1 MISNKESDINK
12 ETPKED
18 SVSHKELERRL
29 IQIEAE
35 SKAFIERLE
44 LQKEAKIERM
54 REEYGQEIQSL
65 VQMLQEEKQKNA
77 AKPADCQIDKCQ
89 QVDIKN
95 DANQENNDNNVDTKE
110 DSNDNDDLPV
120 CILSE
125 FDIDEWR
132 KKEIGWEENKK
143 ILENNIH
150 QLKRE
155 LKDQNEFLELKNKGK
170 LKIDLRLQDYH

>member
-12 ETPKED
+12 EIPKED

-29 IQIEAE
+29 TQIEAE

-65 VQMLQEEKQKNA
+65 VQMLQEEKQKNSV
-77 AKPADCQIDKCQ
+77 KPAECQIDKCQ

-95 DANQENNDNNVDTKE
+95 DANTENNDNNVDTKE
-110 DSNDNDDLPV
+110 DSNENDDLPV
-120 CILSE
+120 CLLSE

-155 LKDQNEFLELKNKGK
+155 LKDQNEFLELKSKGK
-170 LKIDLRLQDYH
+170 LKR